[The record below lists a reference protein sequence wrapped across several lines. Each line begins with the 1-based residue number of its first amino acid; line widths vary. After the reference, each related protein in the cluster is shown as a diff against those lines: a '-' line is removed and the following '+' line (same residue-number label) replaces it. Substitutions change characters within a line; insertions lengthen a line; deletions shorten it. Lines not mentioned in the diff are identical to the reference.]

1 MAIGKQGRAIHRQG
15 IKIRGQLIIY
25 RPSSL
30 PERDEDLGGRKGGR
44 DRRGKGEGDPTR
56 FSDPRG
62 LDSIPWLPV
71 GNTAP
76 RQDWAS
82 APESQDALR
91 LHTRSCPRPGRQ
103 SRPSPIPL
111 CSFLLCASAPTHA
124 GCSPQQPPPRPWHR
138 EGLWEG
144 GKGAASWSQT
154 HVDLNLQLGSEQPR
168 AS

>member
-44 DRRGKGEGDPTR
+44 DGRGKGEGDPMR

-62 LDSIPWLPV
+62 LDSISWLPV

-82 APESQDALR
+82 APESQDALS
-91 LHTRSCPRPGRQ
+91 LHQDTHGHAHGLAG
-103 SRPSPIPL
+103 SRGPHPSPPAP
-111 CSFLLCASAPTHA
+111 SFSVLLLLPMLAAAPSSLHPGPGTERA
-124 GCSPQQPPPRPWHR
+124 C
-138 EGLWEG
+138 
-144 GKGAASWSQT
+144 GKGEKGLHPGVRHMWI
-154 HVDLNLQLGSEQPR
+154 
-168 AS
+168 